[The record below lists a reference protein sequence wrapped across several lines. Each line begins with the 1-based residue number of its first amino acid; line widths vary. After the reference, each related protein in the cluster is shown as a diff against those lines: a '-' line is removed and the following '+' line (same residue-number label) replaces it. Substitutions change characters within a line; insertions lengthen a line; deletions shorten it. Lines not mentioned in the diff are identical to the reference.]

1 MDEEGGEERGEGV
14 EGEEREEM
22 KGKVRGELGREGKEN
37 VRRYDMRGRMRRNE
51 KEEEWREGEEL
62 QSWWLQ

>member
-22 KGKVRGELGREGKEN
+22 KGRVRREVGREGKEN
-37 VRRYDMRGRMRRNE
+37 VRRYDMKGRMKRNE

>member
-1 MDEEGGEERGEGV
+1 M